1 MKRGGILNSGLSA
14 AVSKLGHGD
23 MILIGDV
30 GCAFPEKETIE
41 VIDLAVSDGIPLV
54 ADVLRTVLEELVVE
68 SYILAEESL
77 TASADVN
84 AKASADNV
92 RKLEN
97 LLAKFP
103 NMNGPITRKILPH
116 ADIKRLWLGGEQM
129 KVFVRTGEHTPW
141 GYIMLVAGVSF

>member
-14 AVSKLGHGD
+14 AVSRLGHGD

-30 GCAFPEKETIE
+30 GCAFPEKETVE
-41 VIDLAVSDGIPLV
+41 VIDLAVSNGIPLV
-54 ADVLRTVLEELVVE
+54 SDVLSAVLEELVVE

-77 TASADVN
+77 AASPQAV
-84 AKASADNV
+84 K
-92 RKLEN
+92 KLEKVLSGFQN
-97 LLAKFP
+97 KNQALP
-103 NMNGPITRKILPH
+103 RRTLPH
-116 ADIKRLWLGGEQM
+116 AELKRLWLGGEQM

>member
-41 VIDLAVSDGIPLV
+41 VIDLAVSNGIPLV
-54 ADVLRTVLEELVVE
+54 VDVLRTVLEELVVE

-77 TASADVN
+77 TTNADASL
-84 AKASADNV
+84 DNV